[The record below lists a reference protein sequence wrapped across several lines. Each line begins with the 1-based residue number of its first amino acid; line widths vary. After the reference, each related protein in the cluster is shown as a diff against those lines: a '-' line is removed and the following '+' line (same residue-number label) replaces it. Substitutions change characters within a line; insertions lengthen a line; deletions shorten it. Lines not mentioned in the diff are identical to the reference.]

1 MGILTE
7 KVAVITG
14 GTRGIGLAIARAYA
28 REGAAVVLASRS
40 QSALDAA
47 VQQIASAGGRAAG
60 LSVDVADRQ
69 QVQSLATL
77 ALEQFGHLDIWVN
90 NAGIAGPYGPTLD
103 LDPAEFTRLVQTNIL
118 GTYYGS
124 RVAMLHFTAQRSGK
138 LINLLGRGYKGP
150 LPWQNAYGSSKAWVR
165 AFTRALAEETKA
177 SGAGVF
183 AFNPGMV
190 LTDLLTDVV
199 VIAGCEQRLNVFPTV
214 VRMLARPVDAPANKA
229 VWIASSA
236 TDGKTGLEISLSSP
250 AKMLGQVLR
259 EGLRTVRKRSTPVSM
274 KIRTIPPY
282 RD

>member
-1 MGILTE
+1 M
-7 KVAVITG
+7 
-14 GTRGIGLAIARAYA
+14 
-28 REGAAVVLASRS
+28 
-40 QSALDAA
+40 
-47 VQQIASAGGRAAG
+47 
-60 LSVDVADRQ
+60 
-69 QVQSLATL
+69 
-77 ALEQFGHLDIWVN
+77 
-90 NAGIAGPYGPTLD
+90 
-103 LDPAEFTRLVQTNIL
+103 
-118 GTYYGS
+118 
-124 RVAMLHFTAQRSGK
+124 
-138 LINLLGRGYKGP
+138 
-150 LPWQNAYGSSKAWVR
+150 
-165 AFTRALAEETKA
+165 
-177 SGAGVF
+177 F